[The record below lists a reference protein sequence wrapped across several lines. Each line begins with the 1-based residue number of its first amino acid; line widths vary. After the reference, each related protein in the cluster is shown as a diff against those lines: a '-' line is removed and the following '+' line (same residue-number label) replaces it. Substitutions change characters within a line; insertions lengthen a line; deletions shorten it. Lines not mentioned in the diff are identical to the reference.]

1 MNNAEIE
8 TVLTNSK
15 SIIEGIEKQILTNQL
30 TNILVTG
37 NEIVGGINKNTST
50 HINNNNNINST
61 NNILELTIGATGTY
75 SITIPGKN
83 AITGNLSGDNL
94 KKVIELSKQIKGG
107 KKMKKI

>member
-1 MNNAEIE
+1 MSQTEIE

-50 HINNNNNINST
+50 LINNNINST

-75 SITIPGKN
+75 SITIPGQN
-83 AITGNLSGDNL
+83 NGTPIRGNLNQNEIDEVNN
-94 KKVIELSKQIKGG
+94 LSKQIKGG
-107 KKMKKI
+107 KK

>member
-1 MNNAEIE
+1 MTDKEIE

-50 HINNNNNINST
+50 PINNNINST

-75 SITIPGKN
+75 SITIPGQN
-83 AITGNLSGDNL
+83 NGTPITGNLNQNEINE
-94 KKVIELSKQIKGG
+94 VNNLSKQIKGG
-107 KKMKKI
+107 KK